1 MGRRWQLILQKDFL
15 WDVMENTLKN
25 EYKSFRNN
33 YLQTII

>member
-1 MGRRWQLILQKDFL
+1 MGRWWQLILQIDFL
-15 WDVMENTLKN
+15 RDVMENTLKN

>member
-1 MGRRWQLILQKDFL
+1 MGRRWQLILQKVFL
-15 WDVMENTLKN
+15 RDVMENTLKN

>member
-15 WDVMENTLKN
+15 RDVMENTLKN

>member
-15 WDVMENTLKN
+15 RDVMKNTLKN